1 MIMHLKWPSKGLAP
15 SRCSTNWT
23 TYILSTEIV
32 QTFSLFWPTD
42 LDVLY
47 QLAFPSSEVQVLL
60 TLFWLLWDVCSL
72 SCLAP
77 GWQFLAFPGS
87 RALLVTES
95 PRSAVVPI
103 CVLNKQPPALGTDY
117 LGGSQLAVRYPRSP
131 MLLCKT
137 LWNHFWILHW
147 NPVLL
152 LFFN

>member
-1 MIMHLKWPSKGLAP
+1 M
-15 SRCSTNWT
+15 
-23 TYILSTEIV
+23 

-103 CVLNKQPPALGTDY
+103 CVLNKQPLALGTDY
-117 LGGSQLAVRYPRSP
+117 PGGSQLAGRCPQG
-131 MLLCKT
+131 
-137 LWNHFWILHW
+137 
-147 NPVLL
+147 PVLL
-152 LFFN
+152 RKTL